1 MTDGRSIT
9 RRTVARG
16 ALWAVP
22 TMVVATASPA
32 LAASPVPCFVVPPPP
47 QWTTPAISGTLGNEG
62 SGGFGWSTGSPY
74 NFNEYRDNG
83 SATEPL
89 VITTTATVNVIS
101 GATYTMTT
109 PVQWNYGNSFQSQS
123 TPQSVTLTIGSQQV
137 FSVTTRSSALGP
149 TNSTTQ
155 VAGTYTATSTG
166 PVSMTLTFT
175 LTPRSKSANDDMIVT
190 VPTFT
195 SCTR

>member
-32 LAASPVPCFVVPPPP
+32 LAASSVPCIVVPPPP
-47 QWTTPAISGTLGNEG
+47 QWVTSYVGTFGIST
-62 SGGFGWSTGSPY
+62 SGGYGWSTGSPY

-89 VITTTATVNVIS
+89 VITTTATVNVIG

-123 TPQSVTLTIGSQQV
+123 TTQSVALTIGSQQV
-137 FSVTTRSSALGP
+137 FSVTTRSSPLGP

-155 VAGTYTATSTG
+155 VPGTYTATDSG

-175 LTPRSKSANDDMIVT
+175 IAPRTSSANDDMIVT

-195 SCTR
+195 SCMR

>member
-32 LAASPVPCFVVPPPP
+32 LAASSVPCIVVPPPP
-47 QWTTPAISGTLGNEG
+47 KWTKPEVSGTLGIPT
-62 SGGFGWSTGSPY
+62 SGEYGWNDSTPY

-83 SATEPL
+83 STTQPL
-89 VITTTATVNVIS
+89 VITTTATVNVIG
-101 GATYTMTT
+101 GATYIMRT
-109 PVQWNYGNSFQSQS
+109 PVQWNYGNGQRDSS
-123 TPQSVTLTIGSQQV
+123 TTQSVTLTIGSQQV

-149 TNSTTQ
+149 TNSKTQ